1 MMPEMDG
8 LQLLA
13 ALREN
18 HATSSIPVV
27 LLSARAGEESLIEGM
42 LSGADDYVVKPF
54 TARELLARV
63 EAHIKIASF
72 RREALER
79 EAKLQNE
86 LLESVREQQRLLA
99 VINQSTDFIGL
110 ADMQGQVLYVNKM
123 GRAITG
129 LEETQDV
136 RQLRIKDFFFPEDV
150 PFLEN
155 EVISTVLRE
164 GRWQGEVN
172 FRHFRTAESITVD
185 YHVFPIN
192 DPISGEMQG
201 LATVTRDMRERK
213 KTEAALRASESRYR
227 LLAELSPQALWTA
240 DREGRVLYANRRFL
254 DYAGQAVSAP

>member
-1 MMPEMDG
+1 M
-8 LQLLA
+8 A
-13 ALREN
+13 FNCWLRCGRN
-18 HATSSIPVV
+18 PATSSMPVV

-42 LSGADDYVVKPF
+42 MSGADDYVVKPF

-123 GRAITG
+123 GRPIAG
-129 LEETQDV
+129 LGETQDV
-136 RQLRIKDFFFPEDV
+136 RQLRIQDFFLPEDV

-155 EVISTVLRE
+155 KWSPPCCAKAAGRAKCVSAIFRRAE
-164 GRWQGEVN
+164 G
-172 FRHFRTAESITVD
+172 IPVD
-185 YHVFPIN
+185 YHVFPITIRN
-192 DPISGEMQG
+192 PVRCRAWRRSR
-201 LATVTRDMRERK
+201 AT
-213 KTEAALRASESRYR
+213 
-227 LLAELSPQALWTA
+227 
-240 DREGRVLYANRRFL
+240 
-254 DYAGQAVSAP
+254 